1 VKNRTKTAACMLILR
16 TNLNRGNDQIKKTIK
31 ESKHDKEVTYDK
43 IIANMLDTCHKN
55 IDEKTIEKILKPENI
70 NLWENSF
77 EDLLKFEKNVFQII
91 GPQPKLTSSEQFIM
105 NDIENVIKHPGIEIP
120 VEEEKVDFLTEKL
133 GKYKYMA
140 YGSTIGFTIS
150 FVFILFYNLF
160 LKK

>member
-1 VKNRTKTAACMLILR
+1 MLILR
-16 TNLNRGNDQIKKTIK
+16 TSLSKGNDQVTQTLKD
-31 ESKHDKEVTYDK
+31 SKHDKQVTYDK
-43 IIANMLDTCHKN
+43 IIANMLDTCHKK

-70 NLWENSF
+70 NLWEDSF
-77 EDLLKFEKNVFQII
+77 DKLLKFKKNVFQII
-91 GPQPKLTSSEQFIM
+91 GPEPKLTPSEQYIK
-105 NDIENVIKHPGIEIP
+105 NDIENVIKNPGIEIP

-160 LKK
+160 LRK

>member
-1 VKNRTKTAACMLILR
+1 MLILR
-16 TNLNRGNDQIKKTIK
+16 TSLSKGNDQVTQTLKD
-31 ESKHDKEVTYDK
+31 SKHDKQVTYDK
-43 IIANMLDTCHKN
+43 IIANMLDTCHKK

-70 NLWENSF
+70 NLWEGSF
-77 EDLLKFEKNVFQII
+77 DKLLKFKKNVFQII
-91 GPQPKLTSSEQFIM
+91 GPEPKLTPSEQYIK
-105 NDIENVIKHPGIEIP
+105 NDIESVIKNPGIEIP

-160 LKK
+160 LRK